1 MKQTLEQNYLSV
13 VAVLNDNKVSSIN
26 SVKRI
31 YHILKAN
38 FKNFEIVIVDNLS
51 GSKHLAKLTEE
62 GIRHTVINLPMKHGN
77 QQALNAGI
85 KLAIGDYLVEI
96 EDLAFEIDYQQIM
109 TMYRKSQTGYDFVFL
124 TPKTTKL
131 SSRMFYSV
139 LNRYFRNVFEADISS
154 SVMILSSKRGQ
165 NKIAEVG
172 KRVVNRSVAYVV
184 SGLKS
189 ATIATD
195 MTYKNSRSLSE
206 NLVLMFDT
214 LIYYT
219 DAITAITHQITFGFL
234 WIFIIGMV
242 YSLILKLSN
251 QAIEGWA
258 SIFLLISLGFA
269 GVFFTLSVII
279 RYLHHILRSSLNS
292 KDYIF
297 SSVDKK
303 WLKT

>member
-13 VAVLNDNKVSSIN
+13 VAVLNDKKASSANKI
-26 SVKRI
+26 KQI
-31 YHILKAN
+31 YDILKRN
-38 FKNFEIVIVDNLS
+38 FKNFEIVVVDNLS
-51 GSKHLAKLTEE
+51 GSEKLDKLTED
-62 GIRHTVINLPMKHGN
+62 GVRYTVINLPMKHGN

-85 KLAIGDYLVEI
+85 ALAIGDYLVEI
-96 EDLAFEIDYQQIM
+96 EDLAFDIDYEHIIE
-109 TMYRKSQTGYDFVFL
+109 MYRKSQNGYDFVFL
-124 TPKTTKL
+124 SPETTKI
-131 SSRMFYSV
+131 SSKVFYSV
-139 LNRYFRNVFEADISS
+139 LNRYFRNIFKTDISS
-154 SVMILSSKRGQ
+154 SVMILSSRRGQ

-189 ATIATD
+189 TSIETELE
-195 MTYKNSRSLSE
+195 YKNSRSFSD

-219 DAITAITHQITFGFL
+219 DAITIISQKVAFGFL
-234 WIFIIGMV
+234 WLFMAGMV
-242 YSLILKLSN
+242 YGLILKITN

-258 SIFLLISLGFA
+258 SLFLLISFGFF
-269 GVFFTLSVII
+269 GIFFILSIII

-297 SSVDKK
+297 SSVTKNN
-303 WLKT
+303 

>member
-13 VAVLNDNKVSSIN
+13 VAVLNDHKASSVNKI
-26 SVKRI
+26 KKI
-31 YHILKAN
+31 HAILKRN
-38 FKNFEIVIVDNLS
+38 FKNFEIVVVDNLS
-51 GSKHLAKLTEE
+51 GSKHLAKLSEDN
-62 GIRHTVINLPMKHGN
+62 IRYTVINLPMKHGN
-77 QQALNAGI
+77 QQALNAGMA
-85 KLAIGDYLVEI
+85 LAIGDYLVEI
-96 EDLAFEIDYQQIM
+96 EDLAFDIDYEQIID
-109 TMYRKSQTGYDFVFL
+109 MYRKSQTGYDFVFL

-131 SSRMFYSV
+131 SSKIFYSV
-139 LNRYFRNVFEADISS
+139 LNRYFRNIFETDISS

-189 ATIATD
+189 ISIETD
-195 MTYKNSRSLSE
+195 LSYKNSRSFSD

-219 DAITAITHQITFGFL
+219 DAITILSQKIAFGFL
-234 WIFIIGMV
+234 WICAIGMV
-242 YSLILKLSN
+242 YGLVLKLAN
-251 QAIEGWA
+251 HAIEGW
-258 SIFLLISLGFA
+258 SSLFLLISFGFF
-269 GVFFTLSVII
+269 GVFFILSIVI

-303 WLKT
+303 